1 MACYYWPKP
10 IPIWWCWWRRHW
22 LQFTNAV
29 IRNFSYLFG
38 RFKCVNIN
46 TKWLNS
52 GLHRT
57 RSIPMRRITV
67 EPSVYRRL
75 INDFQ
80 SSIPTNIE
88 SSLSSDDAI
97 SSVILS
103 PDNQDKVY
111 ASYRYP
117 IFANFMHWLITRF
130 YQERKQEED
139 TTVVEDME
147 TTSSPSPPPSPR
159 DGENSP
165 KVIVDSITAW
175 IPSYTRW
182 FHANLR
188 DTRRCT
194 EFMRQCCLVQ
204 WQAL

>member
-1 MACYYWPKP
+1 
-10 IPIWWCWWRRHW
+10 
-22 LQFTNAV
+22 
-29 IRNFSYLFG
+29 
-38 RFKCVNIN
+38 
-46 TKWLNS
+46 
-52 GLHRT
+52 
-57 RSIPMRRITV
+57 MRRITV

-117 IFANFMHWLITRF
+117 IFANFMQWLITRF

-165 KVIVDSITAW
+165 KVIVDSITA
-175 IPSYTRW
+175 
-182 FHANLR
+182 
-188 DTRRCT
+188 
-194 EFMRQCCLVQ
+194 
-204 WQAL
+204 